1 MKKIIRE
8 LFLFLLISICL
19 LITNVKADKQ
29 KIRICIRQPYMP
41 SIISQ
46 EEWNRYSR
54 ELSKFLKRKQKKMK
68 NLKIMKFI

>member
-8 LFLFLLISICL
+8 LFLFLLISICSL
-19 LITNVKADKQ
+19 VTNVHANKQ
-29 KIRICIRQPYMP
+29 KIQICVRQPYIP
-41 SIISQ
+41 SIVSQ